1 MSIFL
6 AVVTLLLTVLPALW
20 LFQWIYHQDLHP
32 EPRADLWI
40 TFLLGMLTVLPI
52 TGIELLANVATPYV
66 NGLFPNALWTAFGVA
81 ALPEEALKFL
91 VLALFCTRRRAF
103 DEPMDG
109 VVYGVVV
116 ALGFALAENLAHVY
130 MEPIVDLLAGRKPD
144 LIDIGTPATRAV
156 TAVPGH
162 MGDGAL
168 MGAFVAAAYVRPA
181 RRVALIAAGL
191 ALAVLSHGLY
201 DFGLMLSEAALV
213 QREPLSNVEAIAAMA
228 CGVIP
233 ALVLAAQG
241 VGVHALVTRMRHGQ
255 HTRAI
260 PIAVHAPLFGE
271 LQGTVEMGFG
281 FFRARI
287 DGWFAYVTGA
297 LTFVGAL
304 MVTTALV
311 AMVVAARVDPT
322 RPSPVGVWIEDYN
335 ADNPRDRIE
344 EGTLRRELPALF
356 LPATDVA
363 RAFGVFAGVHGV
375 SSLAMAAVVASAWE
389 RMRRRG

>member
-1 MSIFL
+1 MSLVL

-32 EPRADLWI
+32 EPRADLWLS
-40 TFLLGMLTVLPI
+40 FLLGMLICVPVV
-52 TGIELLANVATPYV
+52 GIERLADVATPSV
-66 NGLFPNALWTAFGVA
+66 RGLFPSALWTAFGGA
-81 ALPEEALKFL
+81 ALPEEALKLL

-130 MEPIVDLLAGRKPD
+130 TEPVLDLLARRRPD
-144 LIDIGTPATRAV
+144 FIDLATPARRAV

-181 RRVALIAAGL
+181 QRGALVATGF

-201 DFGLMLSEAALV
+201 DFGLMLSDAALV
-213 QREPLSNVEAIAAMA
+213 QRAPISNAEALAAMA

-255 HTRAI
+255 HIRAI
-260 PIAVHAPLFGE
+260 PVPVHAPLFGE

-281 FFRARI
+281 FFRTRI
-287 DGWFAYVTGA
+287 DGWFAYVTA
-297 LTFVGAL
+297 LFTFVGAL

-311 AMVVAARVDPT
+311 AMVVAAQVDPT
-322 RPSPVGVWIEDYN
+322 RPSPLGVWIEDYN
-335 ADNPRDRIE
+335 ADNPRDGVDE
-344 EGTLRRELPALF
+344 EALRRELPALF
-356 LPATDVA
+356 LPATHGA

-375 SSLAMAAVVASAWE
+375 SSLAMAAAVASAWA
-389 RMRRRG
+389 RMRK